1 MSLLPRAKP
10 IKDDT
15 PPRLRRAQP
24 IVEGVSLFE
33 ESDGHPDAFRSLEA
47 RADYLGD
54 EFPAV
59 FEDWRARHDEAQSR
73 ARGRARHELAAVVTP
88 VDKPPPLAPVVAS
101 PPPVT
106 PKPRVRAVT
115 LS

>member
-1 MSLLPRAKP
+1 MSLLPRPKP
-10 IKDDT
+10 IKDT
-15 PPRLRRAQP
+15 PPRLRRAER
-24 IVEGVSLFE
+24 IVEGVSVFDD
-33 ESDGHPDAFRSLEA
+33 SDGHRDAFRSLEL
-47 RADYLGD
+47 RATHLGG

-59 FEDWRARHDEAQSR
+59 FEDWRERHDEAQSR

>member
-1 MSLLPRAKP
+1 MSLLPRPKP
-10 IKDDT
+10 IKDT

-59 FEDWRARHDEAQSR
+59 FEDWRARHDEAQAR
-73 ARGRARHELAAVVTP
+73 ANRREVAAVVTP
-88 VDKPPPLAPVVAS
+88 VEKPPLAPVVPS
-101 PPPVT
+101 PPPVR
-106 PKPRVRAVT
+106 PVAKRVRAVT